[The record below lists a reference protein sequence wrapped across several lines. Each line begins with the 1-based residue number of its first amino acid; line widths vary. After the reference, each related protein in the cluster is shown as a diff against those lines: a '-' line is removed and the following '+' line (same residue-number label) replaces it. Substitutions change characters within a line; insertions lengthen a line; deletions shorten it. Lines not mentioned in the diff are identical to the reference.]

1 MRAVGTSDE
10 TGLRLGDVTLRA
22 PKKMKGTTRGR
33 SLLTGGLLVAFVGLS
48 YSSVIRRTS
57 QNDLAKEFERE
68 IAEEARLQAEAA
80 EKRHT

>member
-1 MRAVGTSDE
+1 MRHHKT
-10 TGLRLGDVTLRA
+10 
-22 PKKMKGTTRGR
+22 KMNGTTRGR

-48 YSSVIRRTS
+48 YSSVIKRTS

-80 EKRHT
+80 ARGERQS